1 MNRRT
6 AFERSAA
13 PRWSRCVGRRGLC
26 ALGALV
32 FALLTLSP
40 VVWATTGSA
49 DGHADVDRTLYIS
62 PAGSDLGDGLS
73 PDTAWGT
80 FDHAI
85 SQLRPGDTLL
95 LSSGT
100 YTPETSGLLT
110 VDCAREGGNAVHGEP
125 SRPIRVQAAAERQAV
140 IASDGSR
147 SPVSVLDCSYW
158 TLEGLAARSSDAEQA
173 RGGALFRV
181 RRSQHLVLRR
191 LLAYWPNR
199 FRNAHGI
206 AIGSSHHVTVEESE
220 VYAYHRHGISVFKS
234 HHVQI
239 RRCYVNSRGQ
249 LDHPRGYE
257 SDRPGGDE
265 SFVLY
270 HSSDSIIENSIAEF
284 ETRGFEIHGGVTF
297 DGRPG
302 GYRNQV
308 LGSIH
313 FTGHSADHFGA
324 GVDTRMGDGTDFIV
338 RPAYD
343 NLFRDFLV
351 IDPSGA
357 GAILRSAVG
366 VRMENV
372 TVYNGA
378 GVGIR
383 AMERSRRWFAS
394 RGKRRV
400 CGEAID
406 DPFFHAMDKS
416 IFPKGVFE
424 CSFALKNSLLW
435 ANRGAAL
442 KVGDG
447 WQWTIESSNL
457 FGNRGGDFPHRERL
471 ADGEGHV
478 HFSTSIE
485 PTAMGPGGNGTL
497 VYVPDGS
504 NMRRAGAEGADVGA
518 NILCRIEEG
527 ELTHQP
533 LWDPETGAFPCGAQ
547 LTGINDLPRS
557 CSSVHQRLNVNK
569 ASLGNALARCA
580 PGAPRADP
588 HQ

>member
-1 MNRRT
+1 MNRCT
-6 AFERSAA
+6 AFERLAALRWQRSAGG
-13 PRWSRCVGRRGLC
+13 CVLRV
-26 ALGALV
+26 LV
-32 FALLTLSP
+32 FALLTLLP
-40 VVWATTGSA
+40 AVWAAAGPA
-49 DGHADVDRTLYIS
+49 HADAARTLYIS
-62 PAGSDLGDGLS
+62 PTGSDLGSGLS

-80 FDHAI
+80 FEHAI

-100 YTPETSGLLT
+100 YTPGTSGLLT
-110 VDCAREGGNAVHGEP
+110 IDCAREGGNAVHGEP
-125 SRPIRVQAAAERQAV
+125 SRPIRVRAAAERQAL
-140 IASDGSR
+140 IASDGSK
-147 SPVSVLDCSYW
+147 SPVSVLGCSYW
-158 TLEGLAARSSDAEQA
+158 TLEGLAARSSDAGRA
-173 RGGALFRV
+173 RGGAVFRI
-181 RRSQHLVLRR
+181 RHSHHLLLRR
-191 LLAYWPNR
+191 LLASWPNR

-234 HHVQI
+234 HHVHV

-284 ETRGFEIHGGVTF
+284 ETRGFEIHGGETF

-302 GYRNQV
+302 GYRNRV

-313 FTGHSADHFGA
+313 FTGHSGDHFGA
-324 GVDTRMGDGTDFIV
+324 GVDTRMGEGTDFIV

-343 NLFRDFLV
+343 NLFKDFLV
-351 IDPSGA
+351 IDPSST

-366 VRMENV
+366 VRMENL
-372 TVYNGA
+372 TLYHGA

-383 AMERSRRWFAS
+383 AMERSRRFFAS
-394 RGKRRV
+394 RGKRPV
-400 CGEAID
+400 CGESID
-406 DPFFHAMDKS
+406 DPFFHAMDRS
-416 IFPKGVFE
+416 IFPTGVFE

-442 KVGDG
+442 QVGDG

-457 FGNRGGDFPHRERL
+457 FGNRGGDFPRKERI

-478 HFSTSIE
+478 RFSTSIE
-485 PTAMGPGGNGTL
+485 PTGMGPGGNGTL
-497 VYVPDGS
+497 VYVPDAS

-518 NILCRIEEG
+518 NILCRFEAG
-527 ELTHQP
+527 ELTQQP

-547 LTGINDLPRS
+547 LAGINDLPRS

-569 ASLGNALARCA
+569 ASLGSALTRCA
-580 PGAPRADP
+580 PGIPMVNP